1 MAKVMLY
8 KKGGNQ
14 RIHGKLLKT
23 KIVDEGEVEQMVASG
38 WSRTTGDVDDEDKK
52 LVVAHSPVVREA
64 LELCASGLGI
74 ISANLTNDDLAQ
86 AILDSGD
93 DVEPQ
98 AKPVAAE
105 EVKETQKA
113 TEEAEAKQETDAPE
127 KTEREL
133 LEDRANSLGVEFRSN
148 IGDDTLLERVEEAE
162 ANQE

>member
-23 KIVDEGEVEQMVASG
+23 KIVDESEVEQLVASG
-38 WSRTTGDVDDEDKK
+38 WSRTTGEVEDKK
-52 LVVAHSPVVREA
+52 PVVVHSPVIREA

-74 ISANLTNDDLAQ
+74 ISTNLTTDDLAQ

-93 DVEPQ
+93 DVE
-98 AKPVAAE
+98 AKATAVVE
-105 EVKETQKA
+105 EVKETQEA
-113 TEEAEAKQETDAPE
+113 TEEAEANQETDAPE